1 MFGLWGSKVRVRLA
15 PSPTGSLHIGTARTA
30 LFNWL
35 FARKQKGRF
44 ILRIEDTDQER
55 SKKEFEEDIKDS
67 LRWLGLSW
75 DEEYHQSE
83 RSAIYKKYL
92 TALLE
97 KGKAFYCNH
106 PSEKDS
112 GERKPHTCDS
122 PSKESF
128 DLAQDKGI
136 IRFKNDIKEKIVF
149 HDIIRGRVEF
159 DPQLLGDFSLAI
171 DLERPLFIFA
181 GAVDDHEMQISH
193 VIRGEDHISNTPKQV
208 LLYQAFGWKMPLF
221 SHIPLTLGPDRSKLS
236 KRHGATSILEYRREG
251 YLPEALLNFMT
262 LLGWHPAGEQEIF
275 TREELIKEF
284 SLERMQKGGAIFD
297 SEKLDWINGHYIR
310 SLSDEKLAD
319 FLLPHLISRGLIKTS
334 FDQIQFMYKTKSGMN
349 ITKEYLTSIA
359 KLEKER
365 LKKLSEIGERGSF
378 FFEEPA
384 YNVELLSWKGKQ
396 SMDDVVTKLD
406 NLTNIMFGIKPENF
420 SALKLKD
427 IIMPI
432 AQKEGRGELLW
443 PLRVALSGRDSSP
456 GPFEIMEI
464 LGKEE
469 VGRRIKNAIRL
480 IHGKD

>member
-1 MFGLWGSKVRVRLA
+1 MLGLWGSKVRVRLA

-35 FARKQKGRF
+35 FARKQRGKF

-83 RSAIYKKYL
+83 RSAVYKKYL
-92 TALLE
+92 MALLE
-97 KGKAFYCNH
+97 KEKAFYCNH
-106 PSEKDS
+106 PSEKNS
-112 GERKPHTCDS
+112 GERKPHQCDRQ
-122 PSKESF
+122 SKE
-128 DLAQDKGI
+128 GI
-136 IRFKNDIKEKIVF
+136 IRFKNDAKEKIIF

-159 DPQLLGDFSLAI
+159 DPQILGDFSLAI
-171 DLERPLFIFA
+171 DLEHPLFAFA
-181 GAVDDHEMQISH
+181 GTVDDHEMRISH

-208 LLYQAFGWKMPLF
+208 LLYQAFGWTMPLF

-251 YLPEALLNFMT
+251 YLPEALLNFMA
-262 LLGWHPAGEQEIF
+262 LLGWHPVGEQEIF

-284 SLERMQKGGAIFD
+284 SLERMQRGGAIFD

-319 FLLPHLISRGLIKTS
+319 FLLPHLISGGLIKTS
-334 FDQIQFMYKTKSGMN
+334 FDQVQFMYTTKSRVN
-349 ITKEYLTSIA
+349 ITKKYLIDIA

-365 LKKLSEIGERGSF
+365 LKKLSEIGEVGSF
-378 FFEEPA
+378 FFERPIYSA
-384 YNVELLSWKGKQ
+384 ELLSWKGKQ
-396 SMDDVVTKLD
+396 SVNDIVTKLD
-406 NLTNIMFGIKPENF
+406 NSINIMSGIKPENF
-420 SALKLKD
+420 GALELKD
-427 IIMPI
+427 AFMPI

-469 VGRRIKNAIRL
+469 AGQRIKNAIRL
-480 IHGKD
+480 IHEKD